1 MIKNKNE
8 NVHLYDLIDDPLENN
23 NIANTEDTKVK
34 EMEDILSSITSFT
47 TNKKREELD
56 EAEEQKIHDE
66 LKRLGYL

>member
-1 MIKNKNE
+1 MSEETAIVE
-8 NVHLYDLIDDPLENN
+8 GEEPS
-23 NIANTEDTKVK
+23 
-34 EMEDILSSITSFT
+34 MEDILSSITSFT